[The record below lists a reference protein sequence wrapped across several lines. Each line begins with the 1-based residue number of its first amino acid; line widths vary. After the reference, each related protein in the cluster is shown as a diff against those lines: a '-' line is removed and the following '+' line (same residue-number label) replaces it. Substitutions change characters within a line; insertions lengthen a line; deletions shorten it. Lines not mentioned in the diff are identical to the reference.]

1 MQGRIRELVRKRI
14 AEDEMPSV
22 NAEDLTLFAV
32 AAYEAAGSPREH
44 ARIVATHQVGANLVG
59 HDSHGVVL
67 LPTYIDRIR
76 RGHIVPVARPEI
88 LVESPTTLAVN
99 GQWGFGPVISE
110 WTMERLVAKA
120 REMRI
125 AAGTIREQSH
135 VGRLADYP
143 LMATRAGF
151 IGLMMAD
158 SGQSPKAVAPF
169 GGREARLGTNPLCIA
184 FPSDLPGPVF
194 IDMAT
199 SAVAAGKL
207 NVARAQGKPIP
218 LGWLLDKDGKPTTN
232 PNAQLEGGVM
242 LPLGGPEGHKGYG
255 MSFAVETLAAV
266 LPGLGFGVDPK
277 GRHNDGTFMLVID
290 PRAFSPTDFKAQ
302 VEAFVRYL
310 KATPPAEG
318 FDEVFY
324 PGEIEYRTEQR
335 RRREGIPIEETTW
348 RRLAEVA
355 GGLGVS
361 PPRSMP
367 A

>member
-1 MQGRIRELVRKRI
+1 
-14 AEDEMPSV
+14 MP
-22 NAEDLTLFAV
+22 NIGAEDLTAFAA
-32 AAYEAAGSPREH
+32 AAYEAAGTPPEH
-44 ARIVATHQVGANLVG
+44 AKTVSKHQVRANLVG

-67 LPTYIDRIR
+67 LATYIDRIG
-76 RGHIVPVARPEI
+76 RGHIVPAARPEI
-88 LVESPTTLAVN
+88 MNESPTTLAVN
-99 GQWGFGPVISE
+99 GRWGFGPVISE
-110 WTMERLVAKA
+110 WTMERLVARA

-125 AAGTIREQSH
+125 AAATIREQSH
-135 VGRLADYP
+135 VGRLAEYP
-143 LMATRAGF
+143 LMAARAGF

-169 GGREARLGTNPLCIA
+169 GGREARLGTNPICIA

-207 NVARAQGKPIP
+207 NLARAQGKPIP

-255 MSFAVETLAAV
+255 LSFAVETLAAV
-266 LPGLGFGVDPK
+266 LPGLGFGIDPK

-290 PRAFSPTDFKAQ
+290 PQAFSPTNFKNE

-318 FDEVFY
+318 FDEVLY

-335 RRREGIPIEETTW
+335 RRAVGIPIEDATW
-348 RRLAEVA
+348 RRLGEIAA
-355 GGLGVS
+355 KFGIAA
-361 PPRSMP
+361 PRVMST

>member
-1 MQGRIRELVRKRI
+1 
-14 AEDEMPSV
+14 MPNV
-22 NAEDLTLFAV
+22 GADDLTAFAIAV
-32 AAYEAAGSPREH
+32 YEAAGTPVGH
-44 ARIVATHQVGANLVG
+44 ARIVAAHQVGANLVG
-59 HDSHGVVL
+59 HDSHGVML
-67 LPTYIDRIR
+67 LPTYVDRID
-76 RGHIVPVARPEI
+76 RGHIVPAARPDV
-88 LVESPTTLAVN
+88 LSESPATLAVN
-99 GQWGFGPVISE
+99 GRWGFGPVISE
-110 WTMERLVAKA
+110 WTMERLIAKGGQTQL
-120 REMRI
+120 

-143 LMATRAGF
+143 LMAARAGF

-169 GGREARLGTNPLCIA
+169 GGREARLGTNPICIA
-184 FPSDLPGPVF
+184 FPSGLPGPIF

-207 NVARAQGKPIP
+207 NLARAQGKPIP
-218 LGWLLDKDGKPTTN
+218 LGWLLDRDGKPTTN

-255 MSFAVETLAAV
+255 LSFAVETLASV
-266 LPGLGFGVDPK
+266 LPGLGFGIDPK
-277 GRHNDGTFMLVID
+277 GRHNDGTFMLVVD
-290 PRAFSPTDFKAQ
+290 PRAFSPTDFKVE

-318 FDEVFY
+318 FEEVLY

-335 RRREGIPIEETTW
+335 RRREGILIEAATW
-348 RRLAEVA
+348 TRLGEVA
-355 GGLGVS
+355 ARFGIS
-361 PPRSMP
+361 PLRSL

>member
-1 MQGRIRELVRKRI
+1 
-14 AEDEMPSV
+14 MPIV
-22 NAEDLTLFAV
+22 GAEDLTAFAI
-32 AAYEAAGSPREH
+32 AAYEAAGTPPEH
-44 ARIVATHQVGANLVG
+44 ARIVAAHQVGANLSG
-59 HDSHGVVL
+59 HDSHGAVL
-67 LPTYIDRIR
+67 LPTYVDRID
-76 RGHIVPVARPEI
+76 RGHIVPAARPAI
-88 LVESPTTLAVN
+88 LNESPATLAVN
-99 GQWGFGPVISE
+99 GGWGFGPVISE
-110 WTMERLVAKA
+110 WTMERLIRKA
-120 REMRI
+120 RETRL

-143 LMATRAGF
+143 LMAAQAGF

-169 GGREARLGTNPLCIA
+169 GGREARLGTNPICIA
-184 FPSDLPGPVF
+184 FPSDLPGPIC

-207 NVARAQGKPIP
+207 NVARAQKKPIP
-218 LGWLLDKDGKPTTN
+218 LGWLLDRHGKPTTD

-255 MSFAVETLAAV
+255 LSFAVETLAAV

-277 GRHNDGTFMLVID
+277 GRHNDGTFMLVVD
-290 PRAFSPTDFKAQ
+290 PDAFSPTDFKIQ

-310 KATPPAEG
+310 KETPPAEG

-335 RRREGIPIEETTW
+335 RRQEGITIEETTW
-348 RRLAEVA
+348 RRLGEIAA
-355 GGLGVS
+355 RFGIASLLRARG
-361 PPRSMP
+361 
-367 A
+367 

>member
-1 MQGRIRELVRKRI
+1 M
-14 AEDEMPSV
+14 D
-22 NAEDLTLFAV
+22 
-32 AAYEAAGSPREH
+32 
-44 ARIVATHQVGANLVG
+44 
-59 HDSHGVVL
+59 
-67 LPTYIDRIR
+67 
-76 RGHIVPVARPEI
+76 
-88 LVESPTTLAVN
+88 
-99 GQWGFGPVISE
+99 
-110 WTMERLVAKA
+110 RLVARA

-125 AAGTIREQSH
+125 AAATIREQSH
-135 VGRLADYP
+135 VGRLAEYP
-143 LMATRAGF
+143 LMAARAGF

-207 NVARAQGKPIP
+207 NLARAQGKPIP

-255 MSFAVETLAAV
+255 LSFAVETLAAV
-266 LPGLGFGVDPK
+266 LPGLGFGIDPK

-290 PRAFSPTDFKAQ
+290 PHAFSPTEFKIQ

-318 FDEVFY
+318 FDEVLY

-335 RRREGIPIEETTW
+335 RRRAGIPIEDATW
-348 RRLAEVA
+348 RRLGEIAARFGIAV
-355 GGLGVS
+355 
-361 PPRSMP
+361 PRVMST
-367 A
+367 AS